1 MKNAFDGLSNSLDT
15 AEERIN
21 DIEMSVGTYETMQ
34 RDRTKKFK
42 QDMQEPWG
50 QLQKVLHMH
59 NRQEERERNG
69 RNH

>member
-21 DIEMSVGTYETMQ
+21 DLEMSVIYETMQ
-34 RDRTKKFK
+34 RDRVKKV
-42 QDMQEPWG
+42 QTGYAGTMG

-59 NRQEERERNG
+59 TRQEEWKKPLKQ
-69 RNH
+69 